1 MSIFMEFTN
10 SEPNKPLGPGSG
22 ITIRSIRHS
31 PLADATTILRT
42 LPGAAM
48 AHPGLPIRRVLNTG
62 VHGEQIGML
71 LPAGT
76 IVTLDPIKT
85 SDIYLGKD
93 VAGTAFKIDRDHF
106 YGYDETVIGWVRNA
120 AYTTSA
126 DVDFTATA
134 YDVSFNR
141 VLWTAGTDL
150 VADTTKTLV
159 ITSDSAAGVEEYSK
173 RPIGILLR
181 DLYFDPAGMYRA
193 YELPFIKGEAIATTC
208 FITIPYV
215 KADADYKVA
224 VTGDGYK
231 SVLGLYAFLV
241 IPDDSN
247 AYINGALVK
256 PDIYGNYE
264 TTTNPVTHTIGAD
277 GGDPDSYWTTELYHM
292 ANLDLDIT
300 AYYYNSGDVE
310 LTAGELNALY
320 ANGFPIINK
329 ASSSA
334 TQPYKYVLTFPQV
347 INNGQLSV
355 HGVETH
361 DIKYNIDGNTAFIVA
376 SDAQASI
383 GRFDFYGSQSNVA
396 MALNNVVLY
405 DPITVGS
412 IVSLDNRMPR
422 QLLNGVQ
429 VDPQFALTGTSTGGI
444 YGYLFDFVK
453 KIIVASGV
461 KASPTVEDI
470 QGYIQSGD
478 FGLATINVNI

>member
-31 PLADATTILRT
+31 PLADASTIVRT
-42 LPGAAM
+42 LPGAVM
-48 AHPGLPIRRVLNTG
+48 GHPGLPIRRVLNTNLRN
-62 VHGEQIGML
+62 EQLGL
-71 LPAGT
+71 QLPAGT
-76 IVTLDPIKT
+76 IVSIDPIK
-85 SDIYLGKD
+85 SGDIYIGKD
-93 VAGTAFKIDRDHF
+93 VDGEAFKIDRDHF
-106 YGYDETVIGWVRNA
+106 YGYDETVLGWIRPA

-126 DVDFTATA
+126 DVDFLATS
-134 YDVSFNR
+134 YDVAFNR
-141 VLWTAGTDL
+141 ILWTDGTDL
-150 VADTTKTLV
+150 EAGVTKTLT
-159 ITSDSAAGVEEYSK
+159 ITSDSSTGIEEYAK
-173 RPIGILLR
+173 RPAGILLG
-181 DLYFDPAGMYRA
+181 DLYFDPVGMYAA
-193 YELPFIKGEAIATTC
+193 YDLPFIKGSAIATTC
-208 FITIPYV
+208 YITIPYV

-355 HGVETH
+355 HAVETH